1 VLPLVLVDSRAAR
14 REARASRREVE
25 PIRLSIVFGYSVAL
39 VRYFGKRLWC
49 RKP

>member
-25 PIRLSIVFGYSVAL
+25 PIRLSIFGYSVAL